1 MAFLK
6 PNLLY
11 LLPLALLPI
20 LIHLLSRLRIRTI
33 SFPTL
38 RFLYPEEK
46 TRFHWF
52 RLRDLLLLIVR
63 SILIGLLVL
72 IMAQPKTKG
81 MITRPIRLIIDDS
94 YRMEPLLSKSR
105 DRAIELIDQY
115 QVDELRLLS
124 RDDGLRA
131 PPRELKRRLG
141 RINCSF
147 LSPKLRGMGEDMVNV
162 LITDLA
168 LPILPSSPI
177 PDTIWYI
184 DVGRHT
190 ANLQVDLVT
199 TTDPVVMAGMR
210 NRIRARVRNRGDRST
225 ETRIK
230 LFCGGREEEH
240 QILIPERGCHTVDFG
255 IGFSNIGVYPGWVEI
270 DADSIRGDNR
280 RYFVLQIPARVQ
292 IGIFFQDS
300 TGLGYLRTGL
310 EVGPYDFEILRFDR
324 LAKIDPDRF
333 ELIIFYN
340 PITLKRWQRRL
351 IEAWINHSKGMI
363 FFLGREP
370 DAQVDSLL
378 SPFVHGFTLQKGF
391 GYKAVDRFRVYRYLE
406 VQKLKGEVLVPI
418 GNDPLVLREKNLILV
433 MTDLDL
439 SATDLPLRNNFIP
452 FLYHLIALLVP
463 GGIEDH
469 RVGIPIRC
477 ADHDVIVTTPEGDR
491 LAPNGVFQPKI
502 PGIYRY
508 HDRLW
513 AVNVDPE
520 GGMIEEIPERI
531 RKDFHLLPFPK
542 QGGRD
547 LTPYLI
553 SAFLLLLLIELLI
566 AHTGS
571 GRSKSESRSR

>member
-199 TTDPVVMAGMR
+199 T
-210 NRIRARVRNRGDRST
+210 
-225 ETRIK
+225 
-230 LFCGGREEEH
+230 C
-240 QILIPERGCHTVDFG
+240 
-255 IGFSNIGVYPGWVEI
+255 
-270 DADSIRGDNR
+270 
-280 RYFVLQIPARVQ
+280 
-292 IGIFFQDS
+292 
-300 TGLGYLRTGL
+300 
-310 EVGPYDFEILRFDR
+310 
-324 LAKIDPDRF
+324 
-333 ELIIFYN
+333 
-340 PITLKRWQRRL
+340 
-351 IEAWINHSKGMI
+351 
-363 FFLGREP
+363 
-370 DAQVDSLL
+370 LL
-378 SPFVHGFTLQKGF
+378 YTSPS
-391 GYKAVDRFRVYRYLE
+391 
-406 VQKLKGEVLVPI
+406 P
-418 GNDPLVLREKNLILV
+418 
-433 MTDLDL
+433 
-439 SATDLPLRNNFIP
+439 
-452 FLYHLIALLVP
+452 
-463 GGIEDH
+463 
-469 RVGIPIRC
+469 
-477 ADHDVIVTTPEGDR
+477 
-491 LAPNGVFQPKI
+491 
-502 PGIYRY
+502 
-508 HDRLW
+508 
-513 AVNVDPE
+513 
-520 GGMIEEIPERI
+520 
-531 RKDFHLLPFPK
+531 
-542 QGGRD
+542 RD
-547 LTPYLI
+547 
-553 SAFLLLLLIELLI
+553 
-566 AHTGS
+566 
-571 GRSKSESRSR
+571 